1 MPPTQILIAEDH
13 ALLADALQMLLNA
26 QTDMC
31 CIGVAKDGEQALQR
45 TLATVPDVLLLDL
58 GLPKLDGLGVM
69 DALNRA
75 QVSTRVLVVTARQD
89 EASIR
94 AALSLGAAGYLPKNQ
109 NSDELLLAIRRISQG
124 QRYISADIALLFMP
138 DTRSISTSKLTPSES
153 TTSAKPPR
161 ASTAK
166 TSGASWAFA
175 TVPKWQPTPFDCK
188 ALTGHRPRFRCTD
201 IRSWAY
207 GNDGFYAFERIAQG
221 LPAPENFS
229 CSSVVHLFQSTH
241 CG

>member
-45 TLATVPDVLLLDL
+45 TLTSVPDVLLLDL

-69 DALNRA
+69 DALSRA
-75 QVSTRVLVVTARQD
+75 QLSTRVLVVTARQD

-109 NSDELLLAIRRISQG
+109 NSDELLLAIRQICQG
-124 QRYISADIALLFMP
+124 RRYISADIALLFMP
-138 DTRSISTSKLTPSES
+138 DTKSISTSKLTPSES
-153 TTSAKPPR
+153 TVLQLVGTGLSSKEISRKLDISEATARKHRENIRRKLGIRNSAEM
-161 ASTAK
+161 AAY
-166 TSGASWAFA
+166 A
-175 TVPKWQPTPFDCK
+175 
-188 ALTGHRPRFRCTD
+188 
-201 IRSWAY
+201 IR
-207 GNDGFYAFERIAQG
+207 
-221 LPAPENFS
+221 L
-229 CSSVVHLFQSTH
+229 QSTD
-241 CG
+241 GPSAVI